1 MKKNLDIQLTSKPI
15 STIPFKRKPLG
26 FSNRTHHYLLHSSL
40 PSGKW
45 WWCFENKETRNKQ
58 DTRWYTQQVLYTNQ
72 WLEYNSM
79 LVYTVVLSAVNL
91 LLLLI
96 PDHLVGKEAFLLGEI
111 MMSFCGGRRQIIRLE
126 TTNSTLLNGLL
137 FV

>member
-1 MKKNLDIQLTSKPI
+1 M
-15 STIPFKRKPLG
+15 
-26 FSNRTHHYLLHSSL
+26 
-40 PSGKW
+40 
-45 WWCFENKETRNKQ
+45 
-58 DTRWYTQQVLYTNQ
+58 
-72 WLEYNSM
+72 
-79 LVYTVVLSAVNL
+79 NL

-137 FV
+137 FVLNIKFFRPILNSSIQKFPVYTIKDEAGAGRYVFQSNSQHK